1 MEITEELLEQI
12 NREIV
17 DSQFKKRGNTLRK
30 QHEMIKSKI
39 FMLLV
44 EKEILEFEDI
54 NSLLTQDL
62 LDELLKSTMLY
73 RHRELMDKLKKPSP

>member
-62 LDELLKSTMLY
+62 LDELLLSTMLY

>member
-62 LDELLKSTMLY
+62 LDELLQSTMLY